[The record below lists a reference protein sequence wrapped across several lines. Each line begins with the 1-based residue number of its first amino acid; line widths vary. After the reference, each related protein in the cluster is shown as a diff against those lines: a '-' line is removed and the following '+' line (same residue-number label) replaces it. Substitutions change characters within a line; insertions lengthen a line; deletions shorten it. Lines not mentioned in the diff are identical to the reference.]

1 VSRKRLEA
9 SARARKHFGAE
20 IRRERSRQMRA
31 YFLAMTL
38 AVGAALSGCASVD
51 EAMFGTAAPAAEPAT
66 TPAPE
71 SNTEGGDNGEAAAAP
86 APAEDTQAA
95 PAAET
100 AAALPPAEGET
111 APAAEAAPATETA
124 QQPLAGTLPSA
135 APPPSAAPR
144 AASGG
149 IGVAAGANA
158 ITIQPGVGTGT
169 SVNQTIAGIRA
180 SLQDINNRMA
190 GAGAQLA
197 SIRASSAQ
205 QLTSYHQMEAQIS
218 AHLQIGTTRAN
229 PELVS
234 QWNGAQASL
243 DQLTSNINALNSLV
257 SQINGASSNAR
268 GLLGQIQATFD
279 VPGAVDEDHRQLTVL
294 EDETNQIIVVLDRL
308 GRDAS
313 ADLRR
318 ETASLASER
327 ASLADLQAAIKNG
340 GFGGAAAPMRPSRT
354 VAAASPAVS
363 MGSGAG
369 SPVVTIR
376 FARANVDY
384 QKSLYQALSQALS
397 SQPNASFDVIGVSP
411 TRSSAAAV
419 QTAQATARRHAQ
431 AVMHTMTEMG
441 VPAARMNLSSSTDPG
456 VSASE
461 VRVFVR

>member
-1 VSRKRLEA
+1 
-9 SARARKHFGAE
+9 
-20 IRRERSRQMRA
+20 MRA

-38 AVGAALSGCASVD
+38 AVGASLCGCASVD
-51 EAMFGTAAPAAEPAT
+51 ESLFGAAAPAT
-66 TPAPE
+66 RPAPE
-71 SNTEGGDNGEAAAAP
+71 STAQAGDNGEGAAAP
-86 APAEDTQAA
+86 APAETTTAA
-95 PAAET
+95 PA
-100 AAALPPAEGET
+100 PAGE
-111 APAAEAAPATETA
+111 AAEAPPTEGEATPTA
-124 QQPLAGTLPSA
+124 EAEQQPIAGTLPSA
-135 APPPSAAPR
+135 APPPTGAPR
-144 AASGG
+144 TASSGV
-149 IGVAAGANA
+149 GVAPGVSA
-158 ITIQPGVGTGT
+158 IAIQPGTGTGT
-169 SVNQTIAGIRA
+169 SVNQTIAGIRS

-205 QLTSYHQMEAQIS
+205 QLTAYHQTEAQIS

-234 QWNGAQASL
+234 QWNGAQSSL
-243 DQLTSNINALNSLV
+243 DQLTSNINALNSLA
-257 SQINGASSNAR
+257 SQINGDSSRAR

-294 EDETNQIIVVLDRL
+294 EDETNEVIVVLDRL

-327 ASLADLQAAIKNG
+327 TSLAELQTAIKNG
-340 GFGGAAAPMRPSRT
+340 GFGGSAAPMRASRS

-369 SPVVTIR
+369 TPVVTIR

-384 QKSLYQALSQALS
+384 QKSLYQALGQALQ
-397 SQPNASFDVIGVSP
+397 SQPNASFDVVGVSP

-419 QTAQATARRHAQ
+419 QTAQATARRHAE

>member
-1 VSRKRLEA
+1 
-9 SARARKHFGAE
+9 
-20 IRRERSRQMRA
+20 MRA

-38 AVGAALSGCASVD
+38 AVGASLSGCASID
-51 EAMFGTAAPAAEPAT
+51 ESLFGTAAPAAEPAT
-66 TPAPE
+66 TPAPQ
-71 SNTEGGDNGEAAAAP
+71 SNAPTDENAEAVAAP
-86 APAEDTQAA
+86 APAEAA
-95 PAAET
+95 PAA
-100 AAALPPAEGET
+100 PEG
-111 APAAEAAPATETA
+111 AAPATESEAAEA
-124 QQPLAGTLPSA
+124 QQPMAGTLPSA
-135 APPPSAAPR
+135 APPPSAA
-144 AASGG
+144 AAAPSAG
-149 IGVAAGANA
+149 IGATAGVGAIAIAAGA
-158 ITIQPGVGTGT
+158 GTGT
-169 SVNQTIAGIRA
+169 SVNQTIAGIRS
-180 SLQDINNRMA
+180 SLQDIDTRLA
-190 GAGAQLA
+190 GAGQQLA
-197 SIRASSAQ
+197 SIRASSSQ
-205 QLTSYHQMEAQIS
+205 QLVSYHQAEAQIA

-243 DQLTSNINALNSLV
+243 DQLTSNINALNSLAA
-257 SQINGASSNAR
+257 QINGDSSHAR

-313 ADLRR
+313 AALRR

-327 ASLADLQAAIKNG
+327 TSLAELQTAIKNG
-340 GFGGAAAPMRPSRT
+340 GFGGSAAPMRASRA
-354 VAAASPAVS
+354 VAAASPAVT

-384 QKSLYQALSQALS
+384 QKSLYQALGQALQN
-397 SQPNASFDVIGVSP
+397 QPNASFEVVGVSP

-419 QTAQATARRHAQ
+419 QTAQATARRHAA

-441 VPAARMNLSSSTDPG
+441 VPAARMNLSSSTDPSVG
-456 VSASE
+456 ASE